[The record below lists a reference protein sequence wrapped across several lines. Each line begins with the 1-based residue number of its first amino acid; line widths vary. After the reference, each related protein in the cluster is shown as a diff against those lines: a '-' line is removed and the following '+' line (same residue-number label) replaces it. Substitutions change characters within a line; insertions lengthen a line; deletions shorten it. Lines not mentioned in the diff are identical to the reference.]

1 MLLHIIIININIEDI
16 SISNSILSISIEDI
30 ISNSILSIPSDKWV
44 GIEYVVIISW
54 WSLSIKWVVEYV
66 VNISCLIEDVSCMI
80 VLL

>member
-1 MLLHIIIININIEDI
+1 LLLHIIIININIEDI
-16 SISNSILSISIEDI
+16 ISNSILSISIEDI
-30 ISNSILSIPSDKWV
+30 ISNSILSISPDKWV
-44 GIEYVVIISW
+44 GIEYVVMISR